1 MLKYRITLTALAA
14 AAVLT
19 ASAPSRGASATTSP
33 PRDLGPGVWRLG
45 PDQDWKTISPQDK
58 FLVAVAEAKKLVN
71 TGQTESARK
80 AYEKLKQDF
89 PDIAG
94 ADPHGGAALD
104 AFIEAE
110 MLYSE
115 GKFTKAYRAYEKLLK
130 DYPETK
136 LQPAVLDRQFA
147 IGTAYLQGQEKSVLH
162 VIKLKGD
169 AEGIRIMEKITDHSG
184 IDSPLGLRAAIA
196 VAENYQNRQMFDD
209 AYLKWWEISLQWRTG
224 QVAKDALLAMARCK
238 QNAYNAHPEEKRPFY
253 DTAGLATAKT
263 CYLNFKSLYPEDAQR
278 LDIDSIAKQIDEQL
292 AQKQLCIAQY
302 YHRVGNIQAANLYY
316 DMVSNNWSG
325 TQAAESAKKSRG
337 GNSDI

>member
-1 MLKYRITLTALAA
+1 MLKQGIQLIVLAA

-19 ASAPSRGASATTSP
+19 ASASPLGASATTSP
-33 PRDLGPGVWRLG
+33 PPDPGPGVWRLG
-45 PDQDWKTISPQDK
+45 QDQDWKTISPQDK
-58 FLVAVAEAKKLVN
+58 FLLAVAEAKKLVN

-94 ADPHGGAALD
+94 ADLD

-110 MLYSE
+110 MLYSK
-115 GKFTKAYRAYEKLLK
+115 GKFTKAYRGYEKLLK
-130 DYPETK
+130 DHPETK

-162 VIKLKGD
+162 VVKLKGD
-169 AEGIRIMEKITDHSG
+169 AEGIRIMEKITDRAG

-196 VAENYQNRQMFDD
+196 VAENYQNREMFND
-209 AYLKWWEISLQWRTG
+209 AHLKWWEISLQRRTG
-224 QVAKDALLAMARCK
+224 QIAKDALLAMARCK
-238 QNAYNAHPEEKRPFY
+238 HNAYNAHPEEKRPFY

-263 CYLNFKSLYPEDAQR
+263 YYLNFKSLYPEDAQK
-278 LDIDSIAKQIDEQL
+278 LDIDNIVKQIDEQL

-325 TQAAESAKKSRG
+325 TQAAESAKKSRA

>member
-1 MLKYRITLTALAA
+1 MLKQGIQLIALAA

-19 ASAPSRGASATTSP
+19 ASAPSLGASATTSP
-33 PRDLGPGVWRLG
+33 PQGLGPGVWRLG
-45 PDQDWKTISPQDK
+45 QDQDWKTISPQDK

-71 TGQTESARK
+71 TGQAKSARK
-80 AYEKLKQDF
+80 TYEKLKQDF

-94 ADPHGGAALD
+94 ADLD

-115 GKFTKAYRAYEKLLK
+115 GKLTKAYRGYEKLLK

-162 VIKLKGD
+162 VVKLKGD
-169 AEGIRIMEKITDHSG
+169 AEGVRIMEKITDRAG

-196 VAENYQNRQMFDD
+196 VAENYQNRQMFND
-209 AYLKWWEISLQWRTG
+209 AYLKWWEISLQRRIG

-238 QNAYNAHPEEKRPFY
+238 HAAYNVHPLEKRPFY

-263 CYLNFKSLYPEDAQR
+263 YYLNFKSLYPEDAQK
-278 LDIDSIAKQIDEQL
+278 LDIDNIAKQIDEQL
-292 AQKQLCIAQY
+292 AQKQLRIAQY
-302 YHRVGNIQAANLYY
+302 YRRVGNIEAANLYY

-325 TQAAESAKKSRG
+325 TQAAESAKKSRA